1 MISILSRKQGSQF
14 SSRESLDLRDFYLG
28 KIMNDEILN
37 NMSED
42 EVSIMNKE
50 LEIEK
55 DYYNIEHDRAKILDD
70 KANIIFG
77 LVIGILGLS
86 AMTNN
91 LNITFDVKGIIT
103 VHNSI
108 SILIL
113 MCFLLCTIWFIG
125 IFFAKDYYEMN
136 TENGK
141 ADNYNEYIK
150 SVLNKYR
157 EINSSNSNTNDK
169 KANNLKRL
177 SFSFLVLVILIFVK
191 KVLNL

>member
-1 MISILSRKQGSQF
+1 M
-14 SSRESLDLRDFYLG
+14 D
-28 KIMNDEILN
+28 DEILN
-37 NMSED
+37 NMSKD
-42 EVSIMNKE
+42 KMSIMMKD

-55 DYYNIEHDRAKILDD
+55 DYYNIEHDRAKVLDD

-77 LVIGILGLS
+77 LAIGILGLS
-86 AMTNN
+86 IMTNN
-91 LNITFDVKGIIT
+91 LNIIFDGVGTIT

-113 MCFLLCTIWFIG
+113 ICFLLCVIWFVI

-136 TENGK
+136 TENGNDDK
-141 ADNYNEYIK
+141 YNEYIK

-169 KANNLKRL
+169 KANNLQRL
-177 SFSFLVLVILIFVK
+177 SISFLILVILIFIK
-191 KVLNL
+191 KILNL